1 MRSYCVSNANHQHTT
16 DEQDYDISLVV
27 GSIFNYTPQDDREMY
42 EEEREL
48 VAQLQDYLRQEG
60 IEYDFMANPGAVIW
74 EGGIKRYGDLYR
86 LSQVAIYLEQ
96 GHDITPLLN
105 KKFDENE
112 DIDPLL
118 SKVLEEEI
126 PTRFPHFIRPDGD
139 PFYYIPVEF
148 SSPIDLFFDDED
160 EDDERESDDESV
172 ERISVGSAS
181 ALQRELY
188 QLHGYLMQMQ
198 VPEKHPVMRCLAALR
213 QAAELSVS
221 NDLPIT
227 VW

>member
-1 MRSYCVSNANHQHTT
+1 MSNANHKHGQ

-48 VAQLQDYLRQEG
+48 VAQLQDYLRQDG
-60 IEYDFMANPGAVIW
+60 IEYDFMANPGTVIW
-74 EGGIKRYGDLYR
+74 EGGIRQYGDLYR
-86 LSQVAIYLEQ
+86 LSQVAVYLEQ
-96 GHDITPLLN
+96 GRDITPLLN
-105 KKFDENE
+105 KKFDEDE

-148 SSPIDLFFDDED
+148 PNPIDLFFDDEEKD
-160 EDDERESDDESV
+160 EHDDDDDESV

-188 QLHGYLMQMQ
+188 QSHSYLSQMQ
-198 VPEKHPVMRCLAALR
+198 VPEKHPVMRCLASLR

>member
-1 MRSYCVSNANHQHTT
+1 MSNANHKHTP

-60 IEYDFMANPGAVIW
+60 IEYDFMANPGTVIW
-74 EGGIKRYGDLYR
+74 EGGINSYGDLYR
-86 LSQVAIYLEQ
+86 LSQIAVYLEQ
-96 GHDITPLLN
+96 GQDITPLLN
-105 KKFDENE
+105 KKFAEDE

-118 SKVLEEEI
+118 SKVLEEEL

-148 SSPIDLFFDDED
+148 PNPIDLFFDDED
-160 EDDERESDDESV
+160 DAADDEDAGA

-188 QLHGYLMQMQ
+188 QLHGYLVQMQ
-198 VPEKHPVMRCLAALR
+198 VPAKHPVMRCLAALR

>member
-1 MRSYCVSNANHQHTT
+1 MSNANHKPTQ
-16 DEQDYDISLVV
+16 DDQDYDISLVV

-60 IEYDFMANPGAVIW
+60 VEYDFMANPGAIIW
-74 EGGIKRYGDLYR
+74 EGGIKQYGDLYR
-86 LSQVAIYLEQ
+86 LSQVAVYLEQ

-112 DIDPLL
+112 EIDPLL

-148 SSPIDLFFDDED
+148 PAPIDLFFDDEED
-160 EDDERESDDESV
+160 EEHDGDDESV

-198 VPEKHPVMRCLAALR
+198 VPEKHPVMRCLASLR

>member
-1 MRSYCVSNANHQHTT
+1 MRSSYVSNPNHKPST
-16 DEQDYDISLVV
+16 DEQDFDISLVV

-42 EEEREL
+42 DEEREL
-48 VAQLQDYLRQEG
+48 VEQLQDYLRQEG
-60 IEYDFMANPGAVIW
+60 IQYDFMANPGTVIW

-86 LSQVAIYLEQ
+86 LSQVAVYLEQ
-96 GHDITPLLN
+96 GRDITPLLN
-105 KKFDENE
+105 KKFDEDE
-112 DIDPLL
+112 EIDPLL
-118 SKVLEEEI
+118 SKVLEGDI

-139 PFYYIPVEF
+139 PFYYVPVEF
-148 SSPIDLFFDDED
+148 ANPIDLFFDDED
-160 EDDERESDDESV
+160 DDDEAHDDDESV
-172 ERISVGSAS
+172 ERISVGSSS

-188 QLHGYLMQMQ
+188 QLHSYMTQMQ
-198 VPEKHPVMRCLAALR
+198 VPVKHPVMQCLAALR